1 MKQSS
6 YNLLPMLQSKQKSS
20 FIYKDEEL
28 IAQFQR
34 GNENAYIELVNR
46 YRDKLIN
53 FVFGFLGDAELA
65 EDVVQDTMLKLYEKK
80 HYYREIAKFS
90 TWLYTIA
97 RNQANSEFRKR
108 KRMKISYLSQMT
120 KQEQDYEIKDLGPD
134 LNKKLQNQFLEKRIR
149 NAIQKLPEHFKSVII
164 LRDIQELS
172 YDTISEIVGVP
183 LGTVK
188 SRINRARIQLQL
200 ELQDLK

>member
-1 MKQSS
+1 
-6 YNLLPMLQSKQKSS
+6 MLQSKHKSP

>member
-6 YNLLPMLQSKQKSS
+6 YNLLPMLQSKHKSS

-108 KRMKISYLSQMT
+108 KRIS
-120 KQEQDYEIKDLGPD
+120 G
-134 LNKKLQNQFLEKRIR
+134 
-149 NAIQKLPEHFKSVII
+149 
-164 LRDIQELS
+164 
-172 YDTISEIVGVP
+172 
-183 LGTVK
+183 
-188 SRINRARIQLQL
+188 
-200 ELQDLK
+200 

>member
-6 YNLLPMLQSKQKSS
+6 YNLLQMLQSKHKSP
-20 FIYKDEEL
+20 FIYIDEEL

-188 SRINRARIQLQL
+188 ARINRARIQLQL

>member
-1 MKQSS
+1 
-6 YNLLPMLQSKQKSS
+6 MLQSKHKSS

-149 NAIQKLPEHFKSVII
+149 NAIQKLPEHFKPVII

>member
-1 MKQSS
+1 
-6 YNLLPMLQSKQKSS
+6 MLQSKHKSS

>member
-6 YNLLPMLQSKQKSS
+6 YNLLPMLQSKHKSS

>member
-120 KQEQDYEIKDLGPD
+120 KQEKDYEIKDLGPD

>member
-6 YNLLPMLQSKQKSS
+6 YNLLPMLQSKHKSS

-188 SRINRARIQLQL
+188 SRINRARIQMQL